1 MSLLTALVTPNNAS
15 AITLDEAV
23 CVYALQCPSAQ
34 QLRLSYVNS
43 ELEYENYKK
52 GFLPSMVMS
61 LSPVNFNRSLR
72 LLQNYETGE
81 HNYVTEYS
89 YTGFVNILIS
99 QKIGIMGGTIQ
110 AGSNLSFL
118 REFRANRNNYN
129 TSPLFLS
136 YSQPLRGGHKSY
148 LLTHNIRY
156 LAHNISR
163 KSFCQSLSTVQQEIL
178 SLYLSAYTAKL
189 RMDIAEHDIH
199 TGDTLLYFAKLK
211 LDNGYITQYEYN
223 KIELQQLNARMA
235 AQQARHNMENL
246 LADLTVKLGI
256 KQAERN
262 MTVDA
267 PDATQLPAMLDYN
280 IIMEL
285 VRQNNPQRLNIE
297 LQCKQAEFDRYNN
310 RMQTRMNG
318 NISLSYGLNQYASTL
333 IDAYRHLDGR
343 QSVSVTFTVPLFDWG
358 VSSNKRKIADN
369 NYKSTVIQANEKIT
383 EFENT
388 IRKQTL
394 TYNMAQENFIIAKRS
409 LQLAREQY
417 RLAAI
422 RFEKGKIS
430 VYELIQA
437 FDAQQHAL
445 GSYVEGMS
453 SVFSQYYAVRH
464 LTLYDFIRRKPLM
477 DIFANI

>member
-1 MSLLTALVTPNNAS
+1 
-15 AITLDEAV
+15 
-23 CVYALQCPSAQ
+23 
-34 QLRLSYVNS
+34 
-43 ELEYENYKK
+43 
-52 GFLPSMVMS
+52 
-61 LSPVNFNRSLR
+61 
-72 LLQNYETGE
+72 
-81 HNYVTEYS
+81 
-89 YTGFVNILIS
+89 
-99 QKIGIMGGTIQ
+99 
-110 AGSNLSFL
+110 
-118 REFRANRNNYN
+118 
-129 TSPLFLS
+129 
-136 YSQPLRGGHKSY
+136 
-148 LLTHNIRY
+148 
-156 LAHNISR
+156 
-163 KSFCQSLSTVQQEIL
+163 
-178 SLYLSAYTAKL
+178 
-189 RMDIAEHDIH
+189 
-199 TGDTLLYFAKLK
+199 
-211 LDNGYITQYEYN
+211 
-223 KIELQQLNARMA
+223 
-235 AQQARHNMENL
+235 MENL

-256 KQAERN
+256 EQAERN

-464 LTLYDFIRRKPLM
+464 FTLYDFIRRKPLM